1 MSGSS
6 VAVTGATGF
15 IGHVLVQSLIKDGW
29 KVRALTRTPRV
40 SDEFTQWITGD
51 LDDPIALQS
60 LVKNVSAVVHCAGMV
75 RGSSLEEFTHTN
87 VGGTSNLVRI
97 SVQQNPPPRFLLIS
111 SLAARESS
119 LSWYAN
125 SKYMAE
131 QIVADSSG
139 VMPWTVFRPTAVY
152 GPGDKEL
159 SPIFRATRYGILPMV
174 GSQASRYSLIH
185 VSDLVS
191 AILCWLSTKVQTKGV
206 YELDDGMPGGYDCHS
221 LASIAQDVWG
231 RQVRCF
237 FLPVS
242 LVLLLANINLWLAR
256 VLRYAPMLTP
266 GKVREIRHPDWV
278 CDISPLAQVLPG
290 WHPCVRLH
298 DALPKAT

>member
-15 IGHVLVQSLIKDGW
+15 IGQLLVQSLVKDGW

-40 SDEFTQWITGD
+40 SDEFTQWIPGD

-60 LVKNVSAVVHCAGMV
+60 LVKDVSAVVHCAGLV
-75 RGSSLEEFTHTN
+75 RGSSLKEFTHTN
-87 VGGTSNLVRI
+87 VEGTSNLVRA

-111 SLAARESS
+111 SLAAREPN

-159 SPIFRATRYGILPMV
+159 SPLFKATRYGILPMV
-174 GSQASRYSLIH
+174 GSKISRYSLIH

-191 AILCWLSTKVQTKGV
+191 AILCWLTTNVQTKGI

-221 LASIAQDVWG
+221 LASIAQDVW
-231 RQVRCF
+231 RRPVRCF

-242 LVLLLANINLWLAR
+242 LVLLFANINLWLAR

-278 CDISPLAQVLPG
+278 CDISPLVLALPS
-290 WHPCVRLH
+290 WQPCVRLR
-298 DALPKAT
+298 DALLKAI